1 MGPYRILERIS
12 KVSYRLQLP
21 DSASVHPVF
30 HVLQP
35 KRSPGNQ
42 TVSTT
47 PPSDLVE
54 FQIPLRILQR
64 RWSDDAHPVEQGLVE
79 WSHMHVTLATWE
91 SLEQPRQ
98 QFSRA
103 PAWGQAAC

>member
-1 MGPYRILERIS
+1 MVFLKLQPYVQSSVAPRANHKLAFNFFGPYRILERIG
-12 KVSYRLQLP
+12 KVAYRLQLP

-54 FQIPLRILQR
+54 FQIPLRIPQR
-64 RWSDDAHPVEQGLVE
+64 DGLRVPIRLSKD
-79 WSHMHVTLATWE
+79 WLNG
-91 SLEQPRQ
+91 LI
-98 QFSRA
+98 
-103 PAWGQAAC
+103 CL